1 MNRIIRFYYDGF
13 REMTVGKKL
22 WIIVII
28 KLILFFAIMKV
39 CFFPDFLHTRFNTD
53 RDRSEYVLDN
63 LTKIKH

>member
-28 KLILFFAIMKV
+28 KLVVFFLVLKV
-39 CFFPDFLHTRFNTD
+39 LFFPDFLKSRFGTEKE
-53 RDRSEYVLDN
+53 RSEYVLDDI
-63 LTKIKH
+63 TKIKH

>member
-28 KLILFFAIMKV
+28 KLVIFFLVLKV
-39 CFFPDFLHTRFNTD
+39 FFFPDFLKSKFGTD
-53 RDRSEYVLDN
+53 KERSEYVLDDI
-63 LTKIKH
+63 TKIKH

>member
-28 KLILFFAIMKV
+28 KLVIFFLVLKV
-39 CFFPDFLHTRFNTD
+39 FFFPDFLQTKFGTD
-53 RDRSEYVLDN
+53 KERSEYVLDDI
-63 LTKIKH
+63 TKIKH